1 MRETHR
7 NINRL
12 NRLPNGKLLRCLK
25 ICVDSL
31 VWIEDNSLFN
41 EANKIR
47 ARDTIKQ
54 INKIL
59 GK

>member
-1 MRETHR
+1 M
-7 NINRL
+7 
-12 NRLPNGKLLRCLK
+12 LLRCLK

-47 ARDTIKQ
+47 ARDTIKE